1 MWRALLAVVLIINLL
16 GTAFGYYYYQ
26 GLLESS
32 PIWKWVFIPDS
43 PNSTIIFSIA
53 IALILLNRASST
65 LSALG
70 CVYVMKYGL
79 WTMFVILYFPDFFL
93 TPERADYYWLMFWLH
108 FGMVLEPVLILHTI
122 EKNKRTLLIPLILL
136 LINDAMDYMGG
147 TSPLYSFP
155 LGSLGLTPVFS
166 VGETILFSIIAYSLA
181 GNKALAR
188 FWRGKAL

>member
-1 MWRALLAVVLIINLL
+1 MWRAILAAVLLINLM

-32 PIWKWVFIPDS
+32 PLWQWVFIPDS
-43 PNSTIIFSIA
+43 PNSTIIFSLA
-53 IALILLNRASST
+53 IALILLNRASNV

-79 WTMFVILYFPDFFL
+79 WTMFVILYFPDYFL

-108 FGMVLEPVLILHTI
+108 FGMVLEPVVILHTLRR
-122 EKNKRTLLIPLILL
+122 NMRTLLAPLVIL
-136 LINDAMDYMGG
+136 LINDYLDYAVG

-155 LGSLGLTPVFS
+155 LKGLGMTPVFS
-166 VGETILFSIIAYSLA
+166 VGETVVFSLVVYFLA
-181 GNKALAR
+181 GNKTLAR
-188 FWRGKAL
+188 IWGGKAL